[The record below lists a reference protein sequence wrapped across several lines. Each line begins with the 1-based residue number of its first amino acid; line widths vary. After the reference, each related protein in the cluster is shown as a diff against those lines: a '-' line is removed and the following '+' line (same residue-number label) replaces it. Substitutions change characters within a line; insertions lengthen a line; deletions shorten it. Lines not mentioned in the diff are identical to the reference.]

1 MSKLLLAYI
10 DVVPPVRANMSEMMI
25 VGAIGGVILLIVI
38 IWFFSTYNRLVRLR
52 ENVNQAWSNIDVL
65 LTQRYEMLP
74 NLAKIVKSYA
84 THEKELFEKFAA
96 ARQMAAGALQQ
107 GDVKGVSQAESA
119 LSGMMPKIFALSE
132 AYPELKADGN
142 FAKLQDELV
151 SIENQ
156 VSDRREFF
164 NASATNWNAGI
175 AMIPTNIVAGFMGA
189 VRRDLF
195 EVENQA
201 ARSAVVLD
209 I

>member
-1 MSKLLLAYI
+1 MSA
-10 DVVPPVRANMSEMMI
+10 VPVAGVI
-25 VGAIGGVILLIVI
+25 VGVLTLVVL
-38 IWFFSTYNRLVRLR
+38 IWFFSTYNRLIRLR
-52 ENVNQAWSNIDVL
+52 ENVNQSWSNIDVL

-74 NLAKIVKSYA
+74 NLAKIAKSYA

-119 LSGMMPKIFALSE
+119 LSGMVPKIFALSE

-164 NASATNWNAGI
+164 NASATNWNAAI
-175 AMIPTNIVAGFMGA
+175 SMIPTNIVAGFMGA

-195 EVENQA
+195 EVSTPE
-201 ARSAVVLD
+201 ARQAVVLD
-209 I
+209 L

>member
-1 MSKLLLAYI
+1 
-10 DVVPPVRANMSEMMI
+10 MSEMLIAGVI
-25 VGAIGGVILLIVI
+25 VGVLTLVVV
-38 IWFFSTYNRLVRLR
+38 IWFFSTYNRLIRLR
-52 ENVNQAWSNIDVL
+52 ENVNQSWSNIDVL

-74 NLAKIVKSYA
+74 NLAKIAKSYA
-84 THEKELFEKFAA
+84 SHEKELFEKFAA

-119 LSGMMPKIFALSE
+119 LSGMVPKIFALSE

-142 FAKLQDELV
+142 FAKLQDQLV

-164 NASATNWNAGI
+164 NASATNWNAAI
-175 AMIPTNIVAGFMGA
+175 SMIPTNIVAGFMGA

-195 EVENQA
+195 EVSTPE
-201 ARSAVVLD
+201 ARQGVVLD
-209 I
+209 L

>member
-1 MSKLLLAYI
+1 MSA
-10 DVVPPVRANMSEMMI
+10 VPVAGVI
-25 VGAIGGVILLIVI
+25 VGVLTLVVL
-38 IWFFSTYNRLVRLR
+38 IWFFSTYNRLIRLR
-52 ENVNQAWSNIDVL
+52 ENVNQSWSNIDVL

-74 NLAKIVKSYA
+74 NLAKIAKSYA

-119 LSGMMPKIFALSE
+119 LSGMVPKIFALSE

-164 NASATNWNAGI
+164 NASATNWNAAI
-175 AMIPTNIVAGFMGA
+175 SMNPTNIVAGFMGA

-195 EVENQA
+195 EVSTPE
-201 ARSAVVLD
+201 ARQAVVLD
-209 I
+209 L

>member
-1 MSKLLLAYI
+1 
-10 DVVPPVRANMSEMMI
+10 MSELLIPGVI
-25 VGAIGGVILLIVI
+25 VGVLALVVL

-52 ENVNQAWSNIDVL
+52 ENVNQSWSNIDVL

-74 NLAKIVKSYA
+74 NLAKIAKSYA

-119 LSGMMPKIFALSE
+119 LSGMVPKIFALSE

-164 NASATNWNAGI
+164 NASATNWNAAI
-175 AMIPTNIVAGFMGA
+175 CMIPTNIVAGFMGA

-195 EVENQA
+195 EVSTPE
-201 ARSAVVLD
+201 ARQAVVLD
-209 I
+209 L

>member
-1 MSKLLLAYI
+1 M
-10 DVVPPVRANMSEMMI
+10 VVGII
-25 VGAIGGVILLIVI
+25 VGVVLLIGI
-38 IWFFSTYNRLVRLR
+38 IWFFSTYNRLIRLR

-74 NLAKIVKSYA
+74 NLVKIAKSYA
-84 THEKELFEKFAA
+84 SHERELFEKFAA

-107 GDVKGVSQAESA
+107 GDVKGVSQAESM
-119 LSGMMPKIFALSE
+119 LSGVMPKIFALSE
-132 AYPELKADGN
+132 SYPELKANEN
-142 FAKLQDELV
+142 FMKLQDETV

-164 NASATNWNAGI
+164 NASATNWNAAI

-195 EVENQA
+195 EVESAAVRQA
-201 ARSAVVLD
+201 VQLD
-209 I
+209 L

>member
-1 MSKLLLAYI
+1 
-10 DVVPPVRANMSEMMI
+10 MSEMLIAGVI
-25 VGAIGGVILLIVI
+25 VGVLTLVVV
-38 IWFFSTYNRLVRLR
+38 IWFFSTYNRLIRLR
-52 ENVNQAWSNIDVL
+52 ENVNQSWSNIDVL

-74 NLAKIVKSYA
+74 NLAKIAKSYA
-84 THEKELFEKFAA
+84 SHEKELFEKFAA

-119 LSGMMPKIFALSE
+119 LSGMVPKIFALSE

-164 NASATNWNAGI
+164 NASATNWNAAI
-175 AMIPTNIVAGFMGA
+175 SMIPTNIVAGFMGA

-195 EVENQA
+195 EVSTQE
-201 ARSAVVLD
+201 ARQAVVLD
-209 I
+209 L

>member
-1 MSKLLLAYI
+1 MA
-10 DVVPPVRANMSEMMI
+10 DNTTMVVGII
-25 VGAIGGVILLIVI
+25 VGVVLLIGI
-38 IWFFSTYNRLVRLR
+38 IWFFSTYNRLIRLR

-74 NLAKIVKSYA
+74 NLVKIAKSYA
-84 THEKELFEKFAA
+84 SHERELFEKFAA

-107 GDVKGVSQAESA
+107 GDVKGVSQAESM
-119 LSGMMPKIFALSE
+119 LSGVMPKIFALSE
-132 AYPELKADGN
+132 SYPELKANEN
-142 FAKLQDELV
+142 FMKLQDETV

-164 NASATNWNAGI
+164 NASATNWNAAI

-195 EVENQA
+195 EVESAAVRQA
-201 ARSAVVLD
+201 VHLD
-209 I
+209 L

>member
-1 MSKLLLAYI
+1 MSAVP
-10 DVVPPVRANMSEMMI
+10 VVGVI
-25 VGAIGGVILLIVI
+25 VGVLALVVL
-38 IWFFSTYNRLVRLR
+38 IWFFSTYNRLIRLR
-52 ENVNQAWSNIDVL
+52 ENVNQSWSNIDVL

-74 NLAKIVKSYA
+74 NLAKIAKSYA
-84 THEKELFEKFAA
+84 SHEKELFEKFAA

-119 LSGMMPKIFALSE
+119 LSGMVPKIFALSE

-164 NASATNWNAGI
+164 NASATNWNAAI
-175 AMIPTNIVAGFMGA
+175 SMIPTNIVAGFMGA

-195 EVENQA
+195 EVSTPE
-201 ARSAVVLD
+201 ARQAVVLD
-209 I
+209 L